1 MLPNLSISMTNKKI
15 HVIIRLTMLTD
26 NAQKLIQ
33 LIHNHPART
42 VLVTTGAGAQAIA
55 DLLAVGGAS
64 RTVIEAL
71 VPYSQAAFDD
81 FLDQP
86 PEQYVAAQT
95 ARLLA
100 GRAYTRG
107 RWLEPTADS
116 LIGLACTAAIAS
128 DRPKKGEH
136 RAHIARWQPTQLVEY
151 NLHLT
156 KGARDRGGE
165 EALVSHVILNAL
177 AAACGLEQQLALSFA
192 ADDQLT
198 TQTYDFAALAA
209 QLHQGERN
217 FFGLHAHGVPYA
229 AGEAPEVILSG
240 SFNPLHEGHLGMVQA
255 ASQLLGKPVA
265 FELAAVN
272 VDKPPLEPATVLNRI
287 AQFAGRYAIFVS
299 NAPTYILKAQLYPG
313 VTFVVGYDTAIR
325 IFDPRYY
332 GGSVANMEAA
342 LAEIQA
348 RGCKFLVAG
357 RVDNAGNFRS
367 LADLPVPAAF
377 ADLFSAIPA
386 ELFRHD
392 ISSTVLRTQGAR
404 GSR

>member
-1 MLPNLSISMTNKKI
+1 
-15 HVIIRLTMLTD
+15 MLTD

-33 LIHNHPART
+33 LIHDHPART

-71 VPYSQAAFDD
+71 VPYAQAAFDD
-81 FLDQP
+81 FLGQP
-86 PEQYVAAQT
+86 PEQYVAATT

-107 RWLEPTADS
+107 RWLETGADP
-116 LIGLACTAAIAS
+116 LIGLACTAAITS

-136 RAHIARWQPTQLVEY
+136 RAHIASWQPTRLVEY

-156 KGARDRGGE
+156 KGARDRAGE
-165 EALVSHVILNAL
+165 ETLVSALILNAL
-177 AAACGLEQQLALSFA
+177 ATACGLEPRLALPLGVN
-192 ADDQLT
+192 DELT
-198 TQTYDFAALAA
+198 TQTYDFVALAE

-217 FFGLHAHGVPYA
+217 FFGLHAHGACYA
-229 AGEAPEVILSG
+229 KNELPEVMLSG
-240 SFNPLHEGHLGMVQA
+240 SFNPLHEGHLGLARV
-255 ASQLLGKPVA
+255 ASELLGKPVA

-299 NAPTYILKAQLYPG
+299 NAPTYLLKARLYPG

-342 LAEIQA
+342 LAEIQQ

-357 RVDNAGNFRS
+357 RVDNAGKFRS
-367 LADLPVPAAF
+367 LADLVVPTAF
-377 ADLFSAIPA
+377 TELFNAIPA

-392 ISSTVLRTQGAR
+392 ISSTVLRTQGGR